1 MILPAADI
9 GNLKGLLIFSL
20 NQQPHCLLAQK
31 HWQTGGTAGTQPTV
45 STLVKLTPVGIG
57 LLNHG

>member
-20 NQQPHCLLAQK
+20 TNNHIAFLPR
-31 HWQTGGTAGTQPTV
+31 
-45 STLVKLTPVGIG
+45 SIG
-57 LLNHG
+57 RLEVLQELSLQ